1 MFFTGRMP
9 FLPPNQQRQSTE
21 GKSLYQCLLNTLYNN
36 WSLSCNDR
44 LMLAYLTSKRVI
56 PAPVMLFLSLFTTR
70 RYASAVHAVAVCPS
84 VCRSVRPSEAGIVSK
99 PLDESRWF
107 WARRLPFI
115 CFTLCCKEIRVSPK
129 IRVLPHWNFVPNSL
143 LRKFC
148 HGKSIALSTQLDDSR
163 ACWWH
168 LYDSRRVMTSV
179 SCNPLTPLLWFVVD
193 LLFNVFLQLCSSL
206 QDFDRHSA
214 SRDRLR

>member
-1 MFFTGRMP
+1 
-9 FLPPNQQRQSTE
+9 
-21 GKSLYQCLLNTLYNN
+21 
-36 WSLSCNDR
+36 
-44 LMLAYLTSKRVI
+44 MLAYLTSKRVI

-129 IRVLPHWNFVPNSL
+129 IRVLPHWNFVTNSL

-148 HGKSIALSTQLDDSR
+148 HAQIDRVVNTT
-163 ACWWH
+163 
-168 LYDSRRVMTSV
+168 RR
-179 SCNPLTPLLWFVVD
+179 
-193 LLFNVFLQLCSSL
+193 QSSL
-206 QDFDRHSA
+206 LMTPIRQSTSHDFGQ
-214 SRDRLR
+214 L